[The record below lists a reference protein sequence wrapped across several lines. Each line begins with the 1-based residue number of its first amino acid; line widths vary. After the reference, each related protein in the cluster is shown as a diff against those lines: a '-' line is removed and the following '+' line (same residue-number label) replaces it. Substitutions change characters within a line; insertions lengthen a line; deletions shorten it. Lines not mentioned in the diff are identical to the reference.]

1 MESKR
6 YQFKNEFNSFTS
18 VFIYVG
24 PDKTNFIAEVTVRIK
39 NDDGTERIKIN
50 QRKMPIDLYKDF
62 LMDLQNRANIA
73 NVL

>member
-24 PDKTNFIAEVTVRIK
+24 PDKQKFIAEVTVRIK
-39 NDDGTERIKIN
+39 NDDGTQKIKVN
-50 QRKMPIDLYKDF
+50 KREMPINLYQNF
-62 LMDLQNRANIA
+62 LQDLQNRINIV
-73 NVL
+73 NI